1 MSEGLNIKITGNPF
15 IDSGIYALSVK
26 LGKNFS
32 EITIDDLKN
41 EVKNL
46 SKLYVVPSW
55 KKNMHT
61 IFPNSVLVNPSS
73 TNDPNLKDKYAE
85 NLNNLIDS
93 IEPIQDSGSCIGCGS
108 RNVKNVFGKDAIPLT
123 GSGSLINYFSFAKSG
138 ADYCSLCAL
147 LIQFSPLIMYRCG
160 GKMIVLHSNSQK
172 VMKFWS
178 KKSIKN
184 IELQIATGEFSGCY
198 NQGITRPTNAIFN
211 IISQVISSGR
221 RWRNENPSFNFYY
234 FTNFNQGP
242 ELDIFTL
249 PTSVF
254 KFLTEIPREDW
265 LNWNFI
271 VKKAYRFVK
280 WSKVESDDDYKN
292 NPNSVFNKLLEGK
305 SILKSFYS
313 IKFKKTFCTWRLVE
327 SYMKEVWNMDKKRID
342 VIKDVGDRLSNYIQ
356 NNDSIKTLNN
366 LEQASNYNNFR
377 NILRKILKSKIKNGD
392 NELLFTFDDYV
403 ISLFPEGNKTWRET
417 QDLLL
422 FRIYENLKDW
432 LIDNEHTEDMSED
445 ELLEED

>member
-93 IEPIQDSGSCIGCGS
+93 IESIQDSGSCIGCGS

-221 RWRNENPSFNFYY
+221 R
-234 FTNFNQGP
+234 
-242 ELDIFTL
+242 
-249 PTSVF
+249 
-254 KFLTEIPREDW
+254 
-265 LNWNFI
+265 
-271 VKKAYRFVK
+271 
-280 WSKVESDDDYKN
+280 
-292 NPNSVFNKLLEGK
+292 
-305 SILKSFYS
+305 
-313 IKFKKTFCTWRLVE
+313 
-327 SYMKEVWNMDKKRID
+327 
-342 VIKDVGDRLSNYIQ
+342 
-356 NNDSIKTLNN
+356 
-366 LEQASNYNNFR
+366 
-377 NILRKILKSKIKNGD
+377 
-392 NELLFTFDDYV
+392 
-403 ISLFPEGNKTWRET
+403 
-417 QDLLL
+417 
-422 FRIYENLKDW
+422 
-432 LIDNEHTEDMSED
+432 
-445 ELLEED
+445 